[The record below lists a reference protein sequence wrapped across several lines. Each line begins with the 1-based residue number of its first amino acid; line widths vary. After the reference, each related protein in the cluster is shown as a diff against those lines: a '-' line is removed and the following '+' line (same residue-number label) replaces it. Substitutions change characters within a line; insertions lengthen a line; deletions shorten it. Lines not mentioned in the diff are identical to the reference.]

1 MEQGGKVKRKSS
13 VKRDTNETKISLS
26 LNIDGSGKYEIDTGI
41 PFFDHM
47 LNLFS
52 KHGLF
57 DIKLKTKGD
66 TCVDFHHT
74 VEDTG
79 IVMGKAFKE
88 ALGDF
93 SGIKRYGCFSA
104 PMDETLVDTAIDISG
119 RPFLVFKVK
128 MPKEKAGDFDSELV
142 ESFFKAFSDNLG
154 CNLHINLRYGENLH
168 HIIEAVFKSFAK
180 AMDTATFVEA
190 RHSGILSTKGIL

>member
-1 MEQGGKVKRKSS
+1 MKRKSS
-13 VKRDTNETKISLS
+13 IKRKTSETDISVTLT
-26 LNIDGSGKYEIDTGI
+26 LDGTGKYEIDTGI

-47 LNLFS
+47 LNLFA

-57 DIKLKTKGD
+57 DIKLKAKGD

-79 IVMGKAFKE
+79 IVIGKAFKE

-93 SGIKRYGCFSA
+93 SGIKRYGTFTA

-119 RPFLVFKVK
+119 RPFFVFKVK
-128 MPKEKAGDFDSELV
+128 MPKEKSGDFDSELV

-154 CNLHINLRYGENLH
+154 CNLHINLRYGKNIH
-168 HIIEAVFKSFAK
+168 HIIEAIFKSFAK
-180 AMDTATFVEA
+180 TLDIATSIEV
-190 RHSGILSTKGIL
+190 RHHGILSTKGVL